1 MKIMKD
7 CGIVIH
13 THLGKIDIVQPNDPR
28 GGFSLEELQGIV
40 GGYIDIVP
48 LWPGWLMV
56 VNDDGL
62 LRDLPLNAVASLLH
76 HGLGAIVG
84 DVLVCPN
91 RLVK

>member
-1 MKIMKD
+1 MKD

-13 THLGKIDIVQPNDPR
+13 THLGKIDIVQPSNPR
-28 GGFSLEELQGIV
+28 GGFSFKELQGIV

-62 LRDLPLNAVASLLH
+62 LCRGLPLNAVASLLH

-91 RLVK
+91 RLVR